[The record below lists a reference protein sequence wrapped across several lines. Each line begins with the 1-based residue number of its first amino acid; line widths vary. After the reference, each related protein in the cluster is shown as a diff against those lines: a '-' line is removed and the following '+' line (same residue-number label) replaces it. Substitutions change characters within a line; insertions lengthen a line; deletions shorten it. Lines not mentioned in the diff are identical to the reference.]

1 MTKYSKTNF
10 VTTQICPYNLRFSN
24 CTNIAI
30 PTNIANPIHCNCPKR
45 LYTCMSWRWSAKN
58 WRLHHFLNFTIFWT
72 SPPSFSCCC
81 SPLSWMITIEAF
93 FAIKRYVS
101 GSLIKFHSLILL
113 NWLTSNAFQKVKT
126 WQHEVWFQ
134 HVFCPVSPQ
143 NPPADALSRRPT
155 DEQAPNCAGT
165 SPPGLKQPIVL
176 SAGFWGGESGSSF
189 LHRND
194 LRLEMVTQVCQCA

>member
-45 LYTCMSWRWSAKN
+45 LHTCMSWRWSAKN

-81 SPLSWMITIEAF
+81 SPLSWMITIVAY
-93 FAIKRYVS
+93 FAIKRFVS
-101 GSLIKFHSLILL
+101 GSLIKFHSLIWL
-113 NWLTSNAFQKVKT
+113 NWLTSNAFQKWEPGNMKCDSSM
-126 WQHEVWFQ
+126 F
-134 HVFCPVSPQ
+134 FAP
-143 NPPADALSRRPT
+143 RPHKILQQT
-155 DEQAPNCAGT
+155 RCFAVQRMNRLPTAQE
-165 SPPGLKQPIVL
+165 
-176 SAGFWGGESGSSF
+176 
-189 LHRND
+189 HRH
-194 LRLEMVTQVCQCA
+194 LV